1 MNGDEKQKEADSR
14 EERRERRRERSSQVL
29 QMLKEQ
35 QEEQA
40 RKAETERQAAAKGR
54 EKMPA
59 ENAREAEGSPMPS
72 GSTSE
77 HMEQPTEAAM
87 DAGAGKTEEPVMD
100 AGEPSQSLEDDTAR
114 TETAEPDMEHM
125 EATPGDT
132 VDKNVKPDDH
142 PADRETEGQEPDKQ
156 EIENSPGDKTEAE
169 TVLEDP
175 KEPEAA
181 KDADAPAGTDA
192 AAIEQEEASH
202 AEDAGQ
208 DAPAPEEPQQ
218 EPPGQTP
225 DGPAKEPSK
234 DAAQQ
239 HGQDQPEAGDRDSK
253 QKKRRDGQP
262 FHKDD
267 PPKDKDGRPKGLF
280 ARIRGLASRI
290 FHRIKHAVERAIGR
304 GRIPTPLKTNP
315 IDQSRSA
322 MDLSGKDK
330 PSVDRATKD
339 KDQEKQGRNW
349 GELFFHGFAR
359 RLLGKDAYMY
369 AIQQEEKQEAAR
381 QNQDTKGRETAN
393 GASKETNRPAETGRA
408 DRTENPRLQEKT
420 GQEKTADAQAQNPA
434 QTVGE
439 NEKSADGKSA
449 DKQKEPEKMKGKFNS
464 LHKIITNDLEDR
476 YTNAREA
483 KEAYLSHYT
492 EQLQEKLTE
501 INHGDPVQV
510 SASRKDGKLEFCI
523 NTGLDSFGG
532 YASFMGC
539 SGIQIEVDGHLNIVS
554 AEAFVPTRQLQDGTF
569 AGRKIDVSETLG
581 AYIVSDLAKNFR
593 EDYNRGSESY
603 NLTSRNEFEKIA
615 RDAAASGREGFMIDN
630 ISYSISVNKDQ
641 SIQISPDAGGKA
653 FTIAMDAVPA
663 QAETARE
670 AYETKTQELQD
681 TEHAL
686 EYARRLYSEME
697 AARQS
702 LQEQYDQASEKA
714 KAADK
719 QHKDVQREIFQIEK
733 QLSGAYLGAQ
743 ETAAQNQ
750 RKLELE
756 AEKKTA
762 FKEQKQTVKEQNL
775 AHAALDNA
783 DLALQGQK
791 KRIDALEQKAES
803 LKDACREAKEQYDA
817 ASLQQKETVKEAYQS
832 HVDNVAKSRESSI
845 RAFEEILP
853 ACKNELGGNF
863 TLDDLNKAMEET
875 GRTSMEE
882 ALNAQEMGG
891 DRAEPSIGEEHETGR
906 DDQELGA

>member
-14 EERRERRRERSSQVL
+14 EERRARRRERSSQVL

-40 RKAETERQAAAKGR
+40 RKAETERQAAAEGR
-54 EKMPA
+54 EKKPA
-59 ENAREAEGSPMPS
+59 ENVREAEGSPMPS
-72 GSTSE
+72 VGTSE
-77 HMEQPTEAAM
+77 HMEQPTEAAI
-87 DAGAGKTEEPVMD
+87 DAGAGKTEEPVMS

-125 EATPGDT
+125 EATPGNT

-142 PADRETEGQEPDKQ
+142 PADREAEGEEPDKQ

-175 KEPEAA
+175 KAPEAA
-181 KDADAPAGTDA
+181 KDADAPEGTDA
-192 AAIEQEEASH
+192 AAIEQEEVSL

-208 DAPAPEEPQQ
+208 DVPAPEEPQQ
-218 EPPGQTP
+218 EPSGQTL

-234 DAAQQ
+234 DVAQQ
-239 HGQDQPEAGDRDSK
+239 HGQDQPEAGDRDSR

-262 FHKDD
+262 FHKED

-290 FHRIKHAVERAIGR
+290 FQRIKHAVERAIGR

-330 PSVDRATKD
+330 PSVDRETKD

-381 QNQDTKGRETAN
+381 QNQDTKGRETPN

-408 DRTENPRLQEKT
+408 DRTENLEPQEKT
-420 GQEKTADAQAQNPA
+420 GQEKAVDAQVKSPA
-434 QTVGE
+434 QTLGE
-439 NEKSADGKSA
+439 NEKNAD
-449 DKQKEPEKMKGKFNS
+449 QQRELEEMKGKFNS

-476 YTNAREA
+476 YTNAREV
-483 KEAYLSHYT
+483 KDAYLSHYT

-539 SGIQIEVDGHLNIVS
+539 SGIQIEVDGHLNVVS

-603 NLTSRNEFEKIA
+603 NLTSRNEFEKTV
-615 RDAAASGREGFMIDN
+615 RDAAASGRERFIIDN
-630 ISYSISVNKDQ
+630 ISYSISVNKDH
-641 SIQISPDAGGKA
+641 SIQISQDAGGKT
-653 FTIAMDAVPA
+653 FTIAMDAAPV

-670 AYETKTQELQD
+670 TYEAKTQELQSI
-681 TEHAL
+681 ERAL
-686 EYARRLYSEME
+686 ESARRTYSEME
-697 AARQS
+697 AARQP

-719 QHKDVQREIFQIEK
+719 QYKDIQREIYRIEK
-733 QLSGAYLGAQ
+733 QLSGTYLGAQ
-743 ETAAQNQ
+743 ETSAQNQ
-750 RKLELE
+750 KKLELE
-756 AEKKTA
+756 TEKKTA

-775 AHAALDNA
+775 AHAALDTA
-783 DLALQGQK
+783 DQALQGQQLK
-791 KRIDALEQKAES
+791 IDALEQKAEF
-803 LKDACREAKEQYDA
+803 LRDACRETKEQYDA
-817 ASLQQKETVKEAYQS
+817 VSLQQKETVKEAYQS
-832 HVDNVAKSRESSI
+832 HIENVAKSRESSI

-853 ACKNELGGNF
+853 ECKNELGGNF
-863 TLDDLNKAMEET
+863 TLDDLNTAMEET

-882 ALNAQEMGG
+882 ALYAQEMGG

-906 DDQELGA
+906 DDQELGAEIG